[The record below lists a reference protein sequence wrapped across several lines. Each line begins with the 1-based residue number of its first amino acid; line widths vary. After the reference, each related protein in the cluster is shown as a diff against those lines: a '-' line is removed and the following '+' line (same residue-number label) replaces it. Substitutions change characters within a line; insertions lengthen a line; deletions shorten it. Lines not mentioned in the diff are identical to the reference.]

1 MASYGAKSPVWAP
14 ITAEGAGVAPTYGGG
29 MILAKLVS
37 CGVTP
42 NAAEGSLYADNGLA
56 EYARELTDEDLAL
69 ETDDLYL
76 DKAAALFGA
85 TIVGNDLSYRNGDNP
100 PLGGY
105 GFYHTAMRNGVKC
118 HIGHFFPK
126 VRASRN
132 ARTFTTKNNSIT
144 FGTAAIALKAMYDN
158 SGEIERESEA
168 FSSEES
174 AYAWVANLLGL
185 GSWYCVNV
193 MVQGEGTGKSVAQH
207 GKIFLPAGEDYTLS
221 ITGYASVLAAY
232 DNGTDVKTDITG
244 GSGTY
249 TLEDLA
255 ADHEIFIKF

>member
-1 MASYGAKSPVWAP
+1 MANYGAKSPVWAP
-14 ITAEGAGVAPTYGGG
+14 ITAEGAGVAPTYGDG

-42 NAAEGSLYADNGLA
+42 NSAEGSLYADNGLA
-56 EYARELTDEDLAL
+56 EYAREISDEDLAL

-76 DKAAALFGA
+76 EKAAALFGA
-85 TIVGNDLSYRNGDNP
+85 TLIGNDLSYRNGDNP

-105 GFYHTAMRNGVKC
+105 GFYHTAMRSGVKC

-144 FGTAAIALKAMYDN
+144 FGTASIAMKAMYDN

-168 FSSEES
+168 FTSEDS
-174 AYAWVANLLGL
+174 AYAWVATKLGVS
-185 GSWYCVNV
+185 SWYCVNV
-193 MVQGEGTGKSVAQH
+193 MAQGETTGKSVDQK
-207 GKIFLPAGEDYTLS
+207 GRIFLPAGEDFTLT
-221 ITGYASVLAAY
+221 ITGYASVAAAY
-232 DNGTDVKTDITG
+232 DNGTDKTSDITG

-249 TLEDLA
+249 KIDDIA
-255 ADHEIFIKF
+255 ADHEIVVIF

>member
-1 MASYGAKSPVWAP
+1 MANYGAKSPVWAP
-14 ITAEGAGVAPTYGGG
+14 ITAEGAGAAPTYGAG
-29 MILAKLVS
+29 MILARLVS

-42 NAAEGSLYADNGLA
+42 NSAEGSLYADNGLA

-76 DKAAALFGA
+76 EKAAALFGA
-85 TIVGNDLSYRNGDNP
+85 TLIGNDLSYRNGDNP

-105 GFYHTAMRNGVKC
+105 GFYHTAMRSGVKC

-144 FGTAAIALKAMYDN
+144 FGTASIALKAMFDN

-168 FSSEES
+168 FGREED
-174 AYAWVANLLGL
+174 AYAWVAAKLGL
-185 GSWYCVNV
+185 ESWHCVSV
-193 MVQGEGTGKSVAQH
+193 MVQGEAEGKSVAQH
-207 GKIFLPAGEDYTLS
+207 GKIFLPAGEDYALE
-221 ITGYASVLAAY
+221 ITGHASVQAAY
-232 DNGTDVKTDITG
+232 DNGTDIKSTITG
-244 GSGTY
+244 GTGTY
-249 TLEDLA
+249 TIADIA
-255 ADHEIFIKF
+255 ADHEIFITF